1 MENRRLLKRSM
12 VAREHQES
20 EVYDQEFKVI
30 LIKAVVWIFW
40 GFFLDF
46 IFKSFIL
53 YWGKL
58 NYCTS
63 NEEKML

>member
-1 MENRRLLKRSM
+1 M

-30 LIKAVVWIFW
+30 LIKAVVWIF
-40 GFFLDF
+40 FLN
-46 IFKSFIL
+46 FIL

-58 NYCTS
+58 NYCIS